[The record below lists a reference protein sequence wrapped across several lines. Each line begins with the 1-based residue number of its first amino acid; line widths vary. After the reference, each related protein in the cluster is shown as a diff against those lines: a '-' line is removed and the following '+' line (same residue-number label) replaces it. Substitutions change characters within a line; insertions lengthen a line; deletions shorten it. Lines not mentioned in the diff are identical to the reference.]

1 MRGYRPAMPTV
12 NEILDHAER
21 LLDAH
26 AIADY
31 GPIGLQVAGRADH
44 VDAIATS
51 VSSTRDAFERASE
64 AGAQLLLCHH
74 GLFWKGTPQVV
85 DPVMRERLAT
95 LFDNGITLAAYH
107 LCLDA
112 HPEIGNN
119 ALLAD
124 ALGLQREP
132 VLLAPHAGR
141 SLGIVGTLPDDGM
154 PLASFAALVQDCVGG
169 REPLVLGAHVE
180 RVRRV
185 GVITGGAATHVVEAA
200 ALGCDAFITGE
211 PREDTD
217 ALARELGISFLAAGH
232 HATEVFGIR
241 ALGEHLAAEFGVAHC
256 FLDAD
261 NPV

>member
-1 MRGYRPAMPTV
+1 MPTAR
-12 NEILDHAER
+12 EILDHAEQ

-26 AIADY
+26 AIPDY
-31 GPIGLQVAGRADH
+31 GPIGLQVAGRTGD
-44 VDAIATS
+44 VEAIATS
-51 VSSTRDAFERASE
+51 VSSTRDAFQRAAD

-85 DPVMRERLAT
+85 DAIMRERLAT
-95 LFDNGITLAAYH
+95 LFDHGTTLAAYH

-112 HPEIGNN
+112 HPGIGNN

-124 ALGLQREP
+124 ALGLEREDVP
-132 VLLAPHAGR
+132 LAVHGSR
-141 SLGIVGTLPDDGM
+141 SLGVVGTLPDGGM
-154 PLASFAALVQDCVGG
+154 PLASFAALVQDAVGG
-169 REPLVLGAHVE
+169 REPLVLGAPVE
-180 RVRRV
+180 HVRRV
-185 GVITGGAATHVVEAA
+185 GVVTGGAATSVVEAA

-211 PREDTD
+211 PREDTH
-217 ALARELGISFLAAGH
+217 ALATELGIAFLAAGH

-241 ALGEHLAAEFGVAHC
+241 ALGAHLAAEFGLAHT